1 MNSNDVESISVA
13 VLFENA
19 KNTIFNVLYNQPRQ
33 PKDQIEQFQKFLKN
47 IFLLIKNSNKQFH
60 VVGDFNL
67 NVLDYKICK
76 KLQQFSNIIYEN
88 GMIPIV
94 NKLTRV
100 INKTATATN
109 HILTKSYTET
119 IFKTAILKCDVSDHF
134 PICVIIP
141 SLTFSSKNELVYIYT
156 SSFNPNKAGLFEGSF
171 FSGGGG
177 GEGAI

>member
-47 IFLLIKNSNKQFH
+47 TFLLIKNSNKQFH

-119 IFKTAILKCDVSDHF
+119 IFKTAILKCDVSD
-134 PICVIIP
+134 
-141 SLTFSSKNELVYIYT
+141 
-156 SSFNPNKAGLFEGSF
+156 LFLFVLSYHL
-171 FSGGGG
+171 
-177 GEGAI
+177 